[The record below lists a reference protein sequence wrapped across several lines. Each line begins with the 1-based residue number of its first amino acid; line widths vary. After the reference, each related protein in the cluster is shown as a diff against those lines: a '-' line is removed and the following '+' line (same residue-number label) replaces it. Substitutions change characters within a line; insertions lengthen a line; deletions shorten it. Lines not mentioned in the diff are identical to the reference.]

1 MDEKDLKIQA
11 LLERIAEITQ
21 QNEGKI
27 ADFRVQ
33 ITVLA
38 NEVDRLKEQQDG
50 TPDVVEGDVVDE

>member
-21 QNEGKI
+21 QYEEKV

-38 NEVDRLKEQQDG
+38 NEVNRLNEQQPG
-50 TPDVVEGDVVDE
+50 TPDAVEGDIVDE